1 MNKEA
6 NPRPTGTPTRRPSGN
21 STGSP
26 TRPTG
31 AGTTTKQTASNRP
44 AGTVPRPPARSG
56 STGAQARRPGEAPRR
71 PAPKQQ
77 SIGLKP
83 LDIGLLVLGVA
94 VVVGVVFW
102 VLAGQSTTPTL
113 TNNPGAAQQQSSGQV
128 DPNDPP
134 KLEVGTSAPDFTL
147 PGVDGNTYK
156 LSDYRG
162 KVVLL
167 EFMAPWCP
175 HCQGDAPIFNQVA
188 TNFQGKDVQLLAVSA
203 TPDNKDRN
211 GPISMADMTWFR
223 DTFSVNYPMLFD
235 QSLGA
240 ANAYK
245 VYYYPT
251 VYIVDKEGK
260 IAKFVLSEQG
270 NPLTVERITS
280 EINSVLQ

>member
-6 NPRPTGTPTRRPSGN
+6 NPRPRPTGTPNR

-31 AGTTTKQTASNRP
+31 AGTTSKQTAANRP
-44 AGTVPRPPARSG
+44 AGSTPRPPARNASNG
-56 STGAQARRPGEAPRR
+56 NQGRTAGGPARR

-77 SIGLKP
+77 SIGLRP

-94 VVVGVVFW
+94 VVVGVMFW
-102 VLAGQSTTPTL
+102 VLSGTNQGTTL
-113 TNNPGAAQQQSSGQV
+113 TNGTAAQPQQSSGQV

-134 KLEVGTSAPDFTL
+134 KLAEGTDAPDFSL
-147 PGVDGNTYK
+147 PATDGNTYK

-175 HCQGDAPIFNQVA
+175 HCRADAPIFNQVA
-188 TNFQGKDVQLLAVSA
+188 ETFKGQDVQLFAVSA

-211 GPISMADMTWFR
+211 GPISMADLTWFR
-223 DTFSVNYPMLFD
+223 DEYKVTYPMLFD
-235 QSLGA
+235 QPLA
-240 ANAYK
+240 AATAYK

-251 VYIVDKEGK
+251 VYVVNKEGK
-260 IAKFVLSEQG
+260 IAKFILSEQD
-270 NPLTVERITS
+270 NPLTVQRIS
-280 EINSVLQ
+280 NEINSVLQ

>member
-6 NPRPTGTPTRRPSGN
+6 NPRPTGTPTRPTGN

-31 AGTTTKQTASNRP
+31 AGASTKQTASNRP
-44 AGTVPRPPARSG
+44 GGTAPRPPARTG
-56 STGAQARRPGEAPRR
+56 STGSQARNSSGTTRR
-71 PAPKQQ
+71 QPPKQQ

-94 VVVGVVFW
+94 VVVGVIFW
-102 VLAGQSTTPTL
+102 VLAGQNTSPTL
-113 TNNPGAAQQQSSGQV
+113 TTGTGTQQQNPGQV
-128 DPNDPP
+128 DPANPP
-134 KLEVGTSAPDFTL
+134 KLAEGTPAPDFTL

-175 HCQGDAPIFNQVA
+175 HCQADAPIFNQVA
-188 TNFQGKDVQLLAVSA
+188 QNFQGQDVQVLAVSA
-203 TPDNKDRN
+203 TTENKDRN
-211 GPISMADMTWFR
+211 GPISMNDMTWFR
-223 DTFSVNYPMLFD
+223 DQFGVTHPLLFD
-235 QSLGA
+235 QSVA
-240 ANAYK
+240 SAQAYQ

-270 NPLTVERITS
+270 NPLTVERLTN